1 MESKSLKKIF
11 KNIGCILFGAIGGFG
26 IIMFIGDISQDMNVA
41 IFPMLVIMILTFY
54 ISITLHELGHFFAFI
69 LNGIQMR
76 MLSISI
82 FSFIFDGEKW
92 GLRLNRNNVGVS
104 GIAVPNLTI
113 IHNEGEFKK
122 AQKGYANAIIT
133 APMVTLILA
142 TIGALLLLMGFSKR
156 GIINPYLLIFAGA
169 LLLFNIF
176 LFFTCFVKSEAAYG
190 DFSAYFLYKNDD
202 FFAALMMYQYAIFS
216 IDFENTRLNNRY
228 LKEILLKDFEERAKD
243 KKTDL
248 FTVSCVATFI
258 DEYLIAIIDEL
269 PKSIISYINYYY
281 ENKNQIIEKQKTEQ
295 HRLLLLHIAYYFEK
309 EGEHEKAV
317 DIYNNFIKTLSQ
329 SPVFDYWKI
338 QGEQIIFKK
347 DNSRYLLDKNN
358 IKPSSIYSVFKKIDS
373 LYHDELILN
382 QIPICFLD

>member
-1 MESKSLKKIF
+1 LKNKSLKKIF
-11 KNIGCILFGAIGGFG
+11 KNIGCVLFGAIGGLG
-26 IIMFIGDISQDMNVA
+26 IIIFIDNISQDMNVS

-69 LNGIQMR
+69 LNGIQIR

-92 GLRLNRNNVGVS
+92 RLRLNRNNVGVG

-122 AQKGYANAIIT
+122 TQKSYANAIIT
-133 APMVTLILA
+133 APMVTLTLA
-142 TIGALLLLMGFSKR
+142 IIGALLLLIGFSKR
-156 GIINPYLLIFAGA
+156 GIINPYLLIFAGT

-176 LFFTCFVKSEAAYG
+176 LFFTCFVKSEVAYG
-190 DFSAYFLYKNDD
+190 DFSAYSLYKNDD

-228 LKEILLKDFEERAKD
+228 LKEILLKGFEKREKD

-248 FTVSCVATFI
+248 FTVSCATTFI
-258 DEYLIAIIDEL
+258 DEYLIGMIDEL
-269 PKSIISYINYYY
+269 PKSIIDYINYYY
-281 ENKNQIIEKQKTEQ
+281 ENKDHIIKKQKTEQ

-317 DIYNNFIKTLSQ
+317 DIYDNFIKTLSQ

-338 QGEQIIFKK
+338 QGGQIIFKK
-347 DNSRYLLDKNN
+347 DNSKFLLDKNN
-358 IKPSSIYSVFKKIDS
+358 IKPNSIYSVFKKLDS
-373 LYHDELILN
+373 LYYDELILN
-382 QIPICFLD
+382 QIP